1 MSVYRV
7 KNECPQVPEQGVKA
21 PGTRV
26 TGSCDPTYRNW
37 ELNWDPLQEQQP
49 LLVAQALNFLPLVAF
64 WEEVGGL

>member
-1 MSVYRV
+1 MFLHFYFTYIDVLPSCMSVYRV

-37 ELNWDPLQEQQP
+37 ELN
-49 LLVAQALNFLPLVAF
+49 
-64 WEEVGGL
+64 